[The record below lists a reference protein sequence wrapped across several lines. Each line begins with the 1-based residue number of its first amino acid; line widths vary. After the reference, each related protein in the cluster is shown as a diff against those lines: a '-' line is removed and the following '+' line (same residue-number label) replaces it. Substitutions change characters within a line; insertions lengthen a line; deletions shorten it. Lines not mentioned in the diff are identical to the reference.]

1 MQRREER
8 THLETKPNALV
19 CCWSSVGVSIL
30 FLSFLFYSLP
40 VCCST
45 VFSFCF
51 FGFFVPLC
59 FFWFSRKEAD
69 GGADLLRWF
78 PGSGE
83 REVDGDA
90 DLLCWFPGFG
100 KEEADGDLAPLFSV
114 FFASSFGFSCFC
126 SFAPLFPSPC
136 SALLRVSLFSPV
148 FSFPFSAPPR
158 SPPPPVFGPFSGY
171 YSQRMHA
178 FSLIIKTLRTV
189 IAEVMVTVG
198 DGRGVRFSLAL

>member
-8 THLETKPNALV
+8 THLETKPNTLV
-19 CCWSSVGVSIL
+19 CCWSSVRVSIL

-69 GGADLLRWF
+69 GGADLLHWF

-114 FFASSFGFSCFC
+114 FFASPFGFSCFC
-126 SFAPLFPSPC
+126 SFAPPVP
-136 SALLRVSLFSPV
+136 VSLFGPPSCLPLFSCIFIPLLSSSPV
-148 FSFPFSAPPR
+148 LSFFFSPLFPPCVRRPFQT
-158 SPPPPVFGPFSGY
+158 PPP
-171 YSQRMHA
+171 
-178 FSLIIKTLRTV
+178 
-189 IAEVMVTVG
+189 
-198 DGRGVRFSLAL
+198 GVRFLLWLL

>member
-19 CCWSSVGVSIL
+19 CCWSSVRVSIL

-59 FFWFSRKEAD
+59 FFWFWRKEAD

-100 KEEADGDLAPLFSV
+100 KEDADGDLAPLFSV
-114 FFASSFGFSCFC
+114 FFASPFGFSCFS

-148 FSFPFSAPPR
+148 FSFPFSAPPLF
-158 SPPPPVFGPFSGY
+158 SLSFFLPSSLLASVLLFKTSPPVFGPFSGL
-171 YSQRMHA
+171 YSQKKS
-178 FSLIIKTLRTV
+178 SLTL
-189 IAEVMVTVG
+189 
-198 DGRGVRFSLAL
+198 